1 MATSSGR
8 RPSTVH
14 RTQVVPVRV
23 VRSDRTQRPRP
34 AKAVP
39 VFRPAATRRSPTG
52 PAQVDRRMMMWVG
65 VAAVAVTVFIFWIGF
80 MRSYQPSAGGRDT
93 VLEKI
98 KDQVTSFLRSVRLFR
113 APVPS
118 EQQELNDLRQRVFP
132 EIQDQSFTTEP

>member
-1 MATSSGR
+1 
-8 RPSTVH
+8 
-14 RTQVVPVRV
+14 
-23 VRSDRTQRPRP
+23 
-34 AKAVP
+34 
-39 VFRPAATRRSPTG
+39 
-52 PAQVDRRMMMWVG
+52 MMWVG